1 MSSDTNP
8 RGEKRTR
15 NGRGMGE
22 GQPGGLR
29 GGKNTEPCE
38 TGEGTGFGTG
48 SGKGR
53 GRGRSEK

>member
-8 RGEKRTR
+8 RGEKRPR
-15 NGRGMGE
+15 DGRGGGVGME
-22 GQPGGLR
+22 GGLR
-29 GGKNTEPCE
+29 GGMNTEPCE

-53 GRGRSEK
+53 GRGRRDK